1 MHGDGSLPHDLFIY
15 RMADAKETGR
25 RETDGA
31 ESKKETNFET
41 NPEVDLFQIGV
52 TQVTLQ
58 KN

>member
-1 MHGDGSLPHDLFIY
+1 
-15 RMADAKETGR
+15 MADAKETGR